1 MTPREALDVL
11 RRLDVAVAKAF
22 SGAQFDASYAHP
34 TIAGR
39 GGWIV
44 PILRWDEL
52 GLAASSA
59 RPALKTLAECVVVSR
74 ETMQMLVEVAE
85 ERAEELEEQVNEDNY
100 DPETGTIDEDSAI
113 AQQSAAALR
122 AAIAE
127 AEEAMR

>member
-11 RRLDVAVAKAF
+11 RDALIAWRDA
-22 SGAQFDASYAHP
+22 GASLADAPHP
-34 TIAGR
+34 QGTY
-39 GGWIV
+39 
-44 PILRWDEL
+44 DYN
-52 GLAASSA
+52 AASERLSESLDEGI
-59 RPALKTLAECVVVSR
+59 PALKTLAECVVVSR

>member
-59 RPALKTLAECVVVSR
+59 RPPSR
-74 ETMQMLVEVAE
+74 RSRSAWWCR
-85 ERAEELEEQVNEDNY
+85 ERQCRCSSRSQK
-100 DPETGTIDEDSAI
+100 SAPRNWK
-113 AQQSAAALR
+113 SK
-122 AAIAE
+122 
-127 AEEAMR
+127 

>member
-11 RRLDVAVAKAF
+11 LGLDVSVARAF

-44 PILRWDEL
+44 PILRWDAL
-52 GLAASSA
+52 GLSASSTC
-59 RPALKTLAECVVVSR
+59 PALETLAGCVVVSV
-74 ETMQMLVEVAE
+74 EDAAMLSSCVSEDMSGAPPE
-85 ERAEELEEQVNEDNY
+85 YRASLRRF
-100 DPETGTIDEDSAI
+100 
-113 AQQSAAALR
+113 R